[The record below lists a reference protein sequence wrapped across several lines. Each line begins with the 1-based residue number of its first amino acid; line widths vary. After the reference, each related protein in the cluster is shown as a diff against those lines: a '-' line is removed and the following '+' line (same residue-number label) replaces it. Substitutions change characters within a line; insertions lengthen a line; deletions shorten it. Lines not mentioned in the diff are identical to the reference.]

1 MRRLN
6 QFCGILL
13 AMLMAASMLSVT
25 AFAKEYTYQAT
36 IYAGNQGRFSS
47 GVDIRVNNKKS
58 GSGYQIDR
66 SGTDKIVITGLKKG
80 DVVSIDVAAPGAVV
94 LESGSKYYVKGL
106 RDSGED
112 NGKAGQGAFRVDR
125 DRDFVVAYGMRAQ
138 ETSYTVRYET
148 VDGMTLDA
156 SQTYYGNVGDKPVTA
171 YHYIEGYMPL
181 SYNLTKTLSEDPT
194 ENAMTFLYVPE
205 QGEEIVIRVPGE
217 IIEEHIPGKTVTV
230 NVPGPVIVQ
239 RPSNSGTP
247 SVSDGANSGQTAG
260 DNGQA
265 AGNNGQSSDSGGQA
279 QDGSQNQA
287 GQDNQ
292 AQNGGN
298 SASNQGNQAQQGG
311 TDPNGSQNTVPGTTD
326 PAGSDNQLPG
336 MNQGANGDPGQTGG
350 QSQGTGNGQGTA
362 SKPVD
367 LPGIGGHGSRDDGS
381 AAGTGQDPASGT
393 ADPNASYKPGGS
405 RDVIISSNYEPSQ
418 LVDLDENPFGVP
430 MDDAPDAD
438 DGMDDMNDG
447 QGGDEN
453 ENHDQAQDGMN
464 ENQDGTGTGNMEP
477 EKKGLPVV
485 PIVIGAAVL
494 VLIIVGGV
502 LFAYKRQQG
511 SKDGDGE

>member
-6 QFCGILL
+6 KFCSILL

-58 GSGYQIDR
+58 GSGYRIDR

-80 DVVSIDVAAPGAVV
+80 DVVSIDVAAPGAVTM
-94 LESGSKYYVKGL
+94 ESGSKYYVKGL

-112 NGKAGQGAFRVDR
+112 NDRAGQGAFRVDR
-125 DRDFVVAYGMRAQ
+125 DRDFVVAYGMKAQ
-138 ETSYTVRYET
+138 ETSYTVHYET
-148 VDGMTLDA
+148 VDGMILDA
-156 SQTYYGNVGDKPVTA
+156 MQTYYGNVGDKPVTA

-181 SYNLTKTLSEDPT
+181 SYNLTKTLSENPS
-194 ENAMTFLYVPE
+194 ENDMTFLYVPE

-217 IIEEHIPGKTVTV
+217 IIEEHIPGETVTV

-239 RPSNSGTP
+239 RPSSSGTP
-247 SVSDGANSGQTAG
+247 AVSDGT
-260 DNGQA
+260 DNGQI
-265 AGNNGQSSDSGGQA
+265 AGNNGQPADNNGQLAGQTQGG
-279 QDGSQNQA
+279 DQNQA
-287 GQDNQ
+287 SQGNQ
-292 AQNGGN
+292 AQNGD
-298 SASNQGNQAQQGG
+298 SNTTSQGNQAQQGG
-311 TDPNGSQNTVPGTTD
+311 ADPSGGQSNTPGTTD
-326 PAGSDNQLPG
+326 PVGNNSQLPG
-336 MNQGANGDPGQTGG
+336 LNQGANSNQG
-350 QSQGTGNGQGTA
+350 QSQGTNNGQGTA

-367 LPGIGGHGSRDDGS
+367 LPGIGGHGSRDDGN
-381 AAGTGQDPASGT
+381 ATGTGQDPAGGT
-393 ADPNASYKPGGS
+393 TDSDASYKPGGS

-418 LVDLDENPFGVP
+418 LVDLDENPSGVP
-430 MDDAPDAD
+430 MDDAPDANN
-438 DGMDDMNDG
+438 GMDDMNDG
-447 QGGDEN
+447 QGDGQGDGAD

-477 EKKGLPVV
+477 EKKGLPIV
-485 PIVIGAAVL
+485 PIVIAAVVL
-494 VLIIVGGV
+494 VLLIVGGV

>member
-6 QFCGILL
+6 KFCSILL

-25 AFAKEYTYQAT
+25 ALAKEYTYQAT

-66 SGTDKIVITGLKKG
+66 SGTDKILITGLKKG

-112 NGKAGQGAFRVDR
+112 NGKAGQGAFQVDR
-125 DRDFVVAYGMRAQ
+125 DRDFVVAYGMKAQ

-247 SVSDGANSGQTAG
+247 SASDGANSDQI
-260 DNGQA
+260 
-265 AGNNGQSSDSGGQA
+265 AGNNGQSAGNNGQSPDNNGQA
-279 QDGSQNQA
+279 AGQTQGGSQNQA
-287 GQDNQ
+287 
-292 AQNGGN
+292 
-298 SASNQGNQAQQGG
+298 SQGNQAQQGG
-311 TDPNGSQNTVPGTTD
+311 TDPNGGQDTASGTTD

-336 MNQGANGDPGQTGG
+336 LDQGTSSNPGQTGG

-381 AAGTGQDPASGT
+381 AAGTGQDPAAGT

-418 LVDLDENPFGVP
+418 LVDLDENPSGVP

-477 EKKGLPVV
+477 EKKGFPVV
-485 PIVIGAAVL
+485 PIIIGAVVL
-494 VLIIVGGV
+494 VLLIVGGV

-511 SKDGDGE
+511 SKDGDSE